1 MKAEESSRFRTPLGD
16 ADWLM
21 AAETLRSQVS
31 LLDREAVG
39 ALVARILRGIEF
51 LDGTMTRYCEITCPD
66 CADACC
72 NGREV
77 FFNQADL
84 LYLVAS
90 GFEMP
95 EGQTRNHPFGACRYL
110 GRFGCLL
117 PRTRR
122 PYVCVWFLCESQ
134 IRLLEMEPAKFQ
146 REFVRKLEDIRSA
159 RLMLEFMYECAF
171 PDPVLPKG
179 HTRRNF
185 RP

>member
-1 MKAEESSRFRTPLGD
+1 MKAEESSRYRTPLAD
-16 ADWLM
+16 VDWLTV
-21 AAETLRSQVS
+21 ADVLRSRVS
-31 LLDREAVG
+31 LLDRESVE
-39 ALVARILRGIEF
+39 ALVARISRGIEF

-66 CADACC
+66 CADPCC
-72 NGREV
+72 DGREV

-90 GFEMP
+90 GFELP
-95 EGQTRNHPFGACRYL
+95 EGQTRSHPSGACRYL

-117 PRTRR
+117 PRTQR
-122 PYVCVWFLCESQ
+122 PYVCVWFLCDSQ
-134 IRLLEMEPAKFQ
+134 VRLLEMEPAKFQ
-146 REFVRKLEDIRSA
+146 REFVRNLEDIRSA

-179 HTRRNF
+179 RLPRDC